1 MPEQHDLKL
10 RTART
15 LKWNT
20 IDRVSS
26 QVLYAIT
33 GIILANILSEEDFG
47 LVGAVMVFHAFA
59 TLFVDSGFSYAL
71 IQRKSP
77 TQTDYSTV
85 LWFNIVTATMLYA
98 ILWFCAPLIAKCFQ
112 DDPRLIPLSRVMFL
126 SFIIN
131 ATSIVQT
138 NRLMK
143 QMTVKMIAISNCIAL
158 IVSSTIGIYMAI
170 HDYGAWAIVWQTIS
184 LAVIKSSILWLTSR
198 WMPSL
203 VFSWQ
208 SLRSIFN
215 VGVGIMASSF
225 LNILFQ
231 NIYSFIIGN
240 RVGLKSLGYYTQA
253 NKWSL
258 MGVASLSQILTAS
271 FLPVLSQFQD
281 DETRFNRAVGK
292 MHRMTTYLILPIIF
306 LVIIM
311 AEAIFHLFFGAKWDA
326 AIILFQILLARGIFT
341 IYTSLY
347 NNYVI
352 ALGRS
357 KTVVK
362 MEIIKDGTAL
372 IAIALTLPYIALT
385 TPADPTYGLRIML
398 WGQLIASF
406 VTWIASLIITSRL
419 THRGFALFLKDI
431 APYLVITTIS
441 IIPAFA
447 LTNYISSNIL
457 LIISQT
463 SISTIIYI
471 GINYFLKSTIQ
482 KEAFTYILGRFRK

>member
-1 MPEQHDLKL
+1 MPKQQDLKL
-10 RTART
+10 QTAHT

-112 DDPRLIPLSRVMFL
+112 DDARLIPLSRVMFL

-184 LAVIKSSILWLTSR
+184 LAVIKSLILWLTSR
-198 WMPSL
+198 WMPSF

-215 VGVGIMASSF
+215 VGAGIMASSF

-231 NIYSFIIGN
+231 NIYSFLIGN

-306 LVIIM
+306 LVTIM
-311 AEAIFHLFFGAKWDA
+311 AEPIFHLFFETKWDA

-357 KTVVK
+357 KMVVK
-362 MEIIKDGTAL
+362 MEIIKDSTAL
-372 IAIALTLPYIALT
+372 IAIALTLPYITLT

-406 VTWIASLIITSRL
+406 ITWIASLIITSRL
-419 THRGFALFLKDI
+419 THRGFVMFLNDI
-431 APYLVITTIS
+431 APYFAITTIS
-441 IIPAFA
+441 ILPTLAFN
-447 LTNYISSNIL
+447 NYISNNIL
-457 LIISQT
+457 LIILQT
-463 SISTIIYI
+463 SISAIIYFS
-471 GINYFLKSTIQ
+471 INYFLKSTIQ

>member
-71 IQRKSP
+71 IPRKSP

-184 LAVIKSSILWLTSR
+184 FAVI
-198 WMPSL
+198 
-203 VFSWQ
+203 
-208 SLRSIFN
+208 
-215 VGVGIMASSF
+215 
-225 LNILFQ
+225 
-231 NIYSFIIGN
+231 
-240 RVGLKSLGYYTQA
+240 
-253 NKWSL
+253 
-258 MGVASLSQILTAS
+258 
-271 FLPVLSQFQD
+271 
-281 DETRFNRAVGK
+281 
-292 MHRMTTYLILPIIF
+292 
-306 LVIIM
+306 
-311 AEAIFHLFFGAKWDA
+311 
-326 AIILFQILLARGIFT
+326 
-341 IYTSLY
+341 
-347 NNYVI
+347 
-352 ALGRS
+352 
-357 KTVVK
+357 
-362 MEIIKDGTAL
+362 
-372 IAIALTLPYIALT
+372 
-385 TPADPTYGLRIML
+385 
-398 WGQLIASF
+398 
-406 VTWIASLIITSRL
+406 
-419 THRGFALFLKDI
+419 
-431 APYLVITTIS
+431 
-441 IIPAFA
+441 
-447 LTNYISSNIL
+447 
-457 LIISQT
+457 
-463 SISTIIYI
+463 
-471 GINYFLKSTIQ
+471 
-482 KEAFTYILGRFRK
+482 